1 MPMPH
6 RQPKHQWSKHMK
18 RPGGEPRSLGLLPG
32 AYLMALMLAL
42 STTGNAAGLD
52 SRIAIER
59 AVLQIDLGDQ
69 ALARSYLQRPLI
81 DPRITITERSRAYYL
96 QGYSLELEGHYL
108 SAAQNYARAL
118 TFNPD
123 NPATLAALGNL
134 YARGQGVEQD
144 NQRAI
149 ELLRRSAQLG
159 HAPGM
164 TRLGASLLSN
174 LAESANPGQ
183 DLEEARAVLAAATEV
198 NDPEAFVFLAQSYRA
213 SHTKDPDPEQARH
226 LYEQALILN
235 EPSAFNSIGHMHLG
249 GELGESNPQAAITA
263 FERGAQANDGP
274 AQVSLGYL
282 YLVGSHVEQNTGVAR
297 QLFLQAAANDE
308 SVAHHYLGYLE
319 ETDPESASA
328 EQAHNRA
335 IDHYKKAAAHNHAP
349 ALKRL
354 SELAFA
360 DEQHAAGL
368 RYLKAFVQASRHT
381 TRTDNASAA
390 TSYWRANHHLAWM
403 LATHW
408 DTALRDGEAAVK
420 FAEASVN
427 HARTAATLDTLAA
440 AYAEKRDFDAAI
452 STQQAA
458 LQALENLKAP
468 APQERLDD
476 YSQRLASY
484 QKGSPWR
491 DLPSAITGNI
501 ESTKTQA
508 TVAPE

>member
-1 MPMPH
+1 MLMP
-6 RQPKHQWSKHMK
+6 RPKAKKMR
-18 RPGGEPRSLGLLPG
+18 RPSRELKLVGLMCG
-32 AYLMALMLAL
+32 VCVITLMFAL
-42 STTGNAAGLD
+42 STPGNAAGLD
-52 SRIAIER
+52 SRIAIKR

-81 DPRITITERSRAYYL
+81 DPRITVTERSRAYYL

-134 YARGQGVEQD
+134 YAHGQGVEKDQ
-144 NQRAI
+144 QRAL

-164 TRLGASLLSN
+164 TRLGASLLQG
-174 LAESANPGQ
+174 LAQSQHPAQ

-213 SHTKDPDPEQARH
+213 SHTKSPDPQKAKH

-235 EPSAFNSIGHMHLG
+235 EPSAFNSIGHMYLG
-249 GELGESNPQAAITA
+249 GELGKPNPQAAIKA
-263 FERGAQANDGP
+263 FERGAHANDGP

-282 YLVGSHVEQNTGVAR
+282 HLVGSHVEQNTGVAR

-308 SVAHHYLGYLE
+308 SIAHHYLGYLE
-319 ETDPESASA
+319 ETDPEAGNA
-328 EQAHNRA
+328 DQANNRA
-335 IDHYKKAAAHNHAP
+335 IEHYKKAAAHNHAP
-349 ALKRL
+349 AFKRL

-360 DEQHAAGL
+360 REQHATGL
-368 RYLKAFVQASRHT
+368 RYLRAFVHASRPSAS
-381 TRTDNASAA
+381 TDSATAA
-390 TSYWRANHHLAWM
+390 TSHWRANHRLAWM

-408 DTALRDGEAAVK
+408 DTALRDGEAAVT
-420 FAEASVN
+420 FAQASVN

-440 AYAEKRDFDAAI
+440 AYAEKQDFDAAI

-458 LQALENLKAP
+458 LQALANPTAP
-468 APQERLDD
+468 AGRERLAD
-476 YSQRLASY
+476 YSQRLAAY

-491 DLPSAITGNI
+491 DLPAAIAGNI
-501 ESTKTQA
+501 EPSKTQG
-508 TVAPE
+508 TVAPQ